1 MTNTPCTYQIREPSA
16 TRQMA
21 HAGHALLFIILTSA
35 FLGSA
40 SRADAQVSSAFG
52 VSGRQPV
59 TAITADVAGVTL
71 TAPVANTQYLEPA
84 AITAVAAAPGNTV
97 QVDFYAN
104 GTKVGS
110 TRNWPFTLKWSAVP
124 AGSYTL
130 TAVALDYRGNAASS
144 GPVAVVVKGI
154 RNLPLVQKSAF
165 RRLGAFRLPAGTFGG
180 SSFGYNGPIAF
191 NPGHN
196 SLFMVGHD
204 WQQFVGEVSIPELRT
219 SGSVADLAVASVLQP
234 FADPIDGKASQVNPG
249 DPNPIKVGG
258 LLPYQGKLIT
268 SEYAYYDGGGRQTL
282 SHFVS
287 TPDLSR
293 TNDAQGPFQVT
304 SPLAGYVSGY
314 MGTIPT
320 AWQGAMG
327 ATALTGQCCIA
338 IVGRTSSGPALFA
351 FNPADVGTVAPIPAR
366 PLVYYPEANAT
377 LGPWGNT
384 SATYNGSSKI
394 TGVVFPE
401 GTRSVLFFGRHGLGT
416 FCYGTGAECADPTS
430 EDKGVHAY
438 PYVYQ
443 VWAYDAAELV
453 DVKNGARLPWSVRP
467 YAIWQLEFPTAAWST
482 SITGATY
489 DSVTGRLFLSQGFVD
504 GSRPVVHVYALDIA
518 P

>member
-1 MTNTPCTYQIREPSA
+1 MTTPPRIHQIREPFA
-16 TRQMA
+16 TRLLA
-21 HAGHALLFIILTSA
+21 DLSYALIVAALAGAVAASA
-35 FLGSA
+35 A
-40 SRADAQVSSAFG
+40 PAEAQVSSA
-52 VSGRQPV
+52 SGLGTRSPV
-59 TAITADVAGVTL
+59 TAITADVAGVTV
-71 TAPVANTQYLEPA
+71 TTPTANTQYLEPA
-84 AITAVAAAPGNTV
+84 VITVAVAAPGNTA

-130 TAVALDYRGNAASS
+130 TVVALDSRGVANSS
-144 GPVAVVVKGI
+144 GPVPVLVKGI

-191 NPGHN
+191 NPGRN

-204 WQQFVGEVSIPELRT
+204 WHQFVGEVSIPELRT
-219 SGSVADLAVASVLQP
+219 SASVADLAVASVLQP
-234 FADPIDGKASQVNPG
+234 FADPIDGKSALVNPG

-320 AWQGAMG
+320 VWQGAMG

-351 FNPADVGTVAPIPAR
+351 FNPGDVGTVAPIPAR

-453 DVKNGARLPWSVRP
+453 EVKNGARQPWSVRP
-467 YAIWQLEFPTAAWST
+467 YAVWQLEFPTTAWST

-489 DSVTGRLFLSQGFVD
+489 DAVTGRLFLSQGFVD
-504 GSRPVVHVYALDIA
+504 GSRPVVHVYALDVA